1 MKLESQH
8 THWPAATPKHHL
20 HRWTY
25 TLCLGRLLGGHSA
38 GYFTELSLTGMATQ
52 ALSGSVK
59 LDLGFT
65 CPTQQHIPKDH
76 QALRIHPQVPIC
88 HQPILRRLTLLP
100 LPHWVLRFREH
111 PYSWY
116 WMADWTGV
124 GTLPMTLCGH
134 LVLVGPAVLSPLLSV
149 EG

>member
-8 THWPAATPKHHL
+8 THWSAATPKHHL

-38 GYFTELSLTGMATQ
+38 GYFTELSHPVWQ
-52 ALSGSVK
+52 HKHCWDLSSLIRASPAPLNSTSPRTIRPCVSI
-59 LDLGFT
+59 
-65 CPTQQHIPKDH
+65 Q
-76 QALRIHPQVPIC
+76 QVPLC
-88 HQPILRRLTLLP
+88 DQPILRRLTLPP
-100 LPHWVLRFREH
+100 LFHRALRLREH
-111 PYSWY
+111 SYSWY
-116 WMADWTGV
+116 RIADWTGV